1 MEVII
6 ECGIGKDSYII
17 NEALYVWEVSKKRVH
32 DQLKEVGAVVDAHRK
47 SLVFKE
53 SKWGADHT
61 KFLVLPRD
69 NEGEEGPMASLNL
82 F

>member
-1 MEVII
+1 MH
-6 ECGIGKDSYII
+6 Y
-17 NEALYVWEVSKKRVH
+17 R
-32 DQLKEVGAVVDAHRK
+32 LKEVGAVVDAHRK